1 MSKIARVSVY
11 FCLRV
16 CMLVYARE
24 EGGGRAVDQIFEG
37 TDPGCCLCVS
47 VSISVS
53 TSASIVVSIAV
64 SVAVCV
70 SLE

>member
-1 MSKIARVSVY
+1 VRVSVH
-11 FCLRV
+11 FCIRV
-16 CMLVYARE
+16 CMWVYARE
-24 EGGGRAVDQIFEG
+24 ESGGRAVDPIFEG

-70 SLE
+70 SSE